1 MSLVLVSE
9 ELDLFF
15 FYYFTFLYFNLI
27 FILCL
32 VVCRGHFECEAD
44 RGGRILSSLF
54 SMHDGL

>member
-15 FYYFTFLYFNLI
+15 FYYFTILYFNLI
-27 FILCL
+27 FILCV
-32 VVCRGHFECEAD
+32 VVCPGHFEFEAD

-54 SMHDGL
+54 SMHIGL